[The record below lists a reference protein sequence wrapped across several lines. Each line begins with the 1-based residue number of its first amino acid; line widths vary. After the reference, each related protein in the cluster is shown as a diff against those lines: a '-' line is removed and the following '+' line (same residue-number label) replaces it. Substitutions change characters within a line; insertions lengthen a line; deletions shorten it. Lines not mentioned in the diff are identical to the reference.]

1 MSLSTSQITNSTSSS
16 QIYRGYKMETRP
28 KLKIPKS
35 TPEKLANIVGY
46 SVFAGSLVY
55 VVLTFASLSNNI
67 PMQFGAGGEVNRYG
81 SPYELLILVSIQFFL
96 IIFME
101 ILERVPHV
109 HNYPGRMN
117 ESNIEAFYLNSRQI
131 LNFSKNG
138 VMLIFAFVFIEII
151 NYDINGE
158 TSFGI
163 YLLPLI
169 LIISLGPAVWGL
181 NQRRKI
187 K

>member
-1 MSLSTSQITNSTSSS
+1 
-16 QIYRGYKMETRP
+16 METRP

-46 SVFAGSLVY
+46 SVFIGSAVY
-55 VVLTFASLSNNI
+55 VTLTFASLSDNI
-67 PMQFGAGGEVNRYG
+67 PMQFGPGGEVNRYG
-81 SPYELLILVSIQFFL
+81 SPYELLILVAIQLFL

-101 ILERVPHV
+101 ILERIPHV
-109 HNYPGRMN
+109 HNYPARIN
-117 ESNIEAFYLNSRQI
+117 EENIEAFYLNSRQI
-131 LNFSKNG
+131 VNFSKNG

-151 NYDINGE
+151 GYGLTGE

-169 LIISLGPAVWGL
+169 LVISLAPVVWGL
-181 NQRRKI
+181 NERRKI
-187 K
+187 R